1 MKSFLIKCIA
11 AEIITIILVT
21 LTFIFIK
28 NHLIAGRIAGSFFMA
43 LGLLIC
49 IKGLT
54 TPEFK
59 RTFTFKFGCLHLL
72 LSVIMIAT
80 RLIHPEGNF
89 AEVLILGIIPGQ
101 IYHQI
106 SSIAYGFLFL
116 STCYDLYR
124 EKIA

>member
-11 AEIITIILVT
+11 AEIVTIILVT

-28 NHLIAGRIAGSFFMA
+28 NHLIAGRIAGSFFVA

-49 IKGLT
+49 VKGLT
-54 TPEFK
+54 KPEFK
-59 RTFTFKFGCLHLL
+59 NSYTFKFGCLHLL
-72 LSVIMIAT
+72 LSLIMIIT
-80 RLIHPEGNF
+80 RLIHPDGNF

-106 SSIAYGFLFL
+106 SSIAYGLLFF
-116 STCYDLYR
+116 SSCYDLYR
-124 EKIA
+124 EKLS